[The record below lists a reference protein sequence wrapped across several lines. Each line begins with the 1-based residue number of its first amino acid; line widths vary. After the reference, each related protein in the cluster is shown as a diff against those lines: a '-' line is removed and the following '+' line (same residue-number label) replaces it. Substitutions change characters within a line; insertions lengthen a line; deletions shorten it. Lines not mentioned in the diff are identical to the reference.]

1 MLPNDKIKT
10 RNMSNEFTFDYF
22 FLKKRFSP
30 INSCG
35 CNRFNAM
42 MAKINTVV

>member
-22 FLKKRFSP
+22 FLKKDSVQLTSVDVIDSMP
-30 INSCG
+30 
-35 CNRFNAM
+35 
-42 MAKINTVV
+42 

>member
-22 FLKKRFSP
+22 FLKKDSVQLTAVGVIDSMP
-30 INSCG
+30 
-35 CNRFNAM
+35 
-42 MAKINTVV
+42 